1 MGSRQHVRDIK
12 SGSPLPYTDDIRA
25 YKKEYAEALDAQD
38 PLRGFR
44 DEFIIPS
51 KNDLKRKTL
60 AVDDSN
66 EAPDENSIYFCG
78 NSLGVQP
85 RSTQKYIEQYLRTW
99 ATKGVTG
106 HFVPHD
112 DQLLPP
118 FVDVD
123 SAASKLMAS
132 VVGASQSEVA
142 VMGTLTANL
151 HLLMA
156 SFYRPTKEKYKIIL
170 EGKAF
175 PSDHYAVES
184 QLRHHNFDP
193 KDGMVLIEPEDLDQP
208 TLSTEQIIK
217 VIDDNASST
226 ALVLLSAIQFYT
238 GQYFDIERITAHAHS
253 KGILIGWDCAH
264 AAGNVDLRLHDW
276 NVDFAAWCNY
286 KYLNSGPG
294 GIAGLFV
301 HERHGSVDEKQPGS
315 DGTFRPRLS
324 GWWGGDIKTRFNME
338 NKFLPQPG
346 AAGFQLSN
354 PSVLDINA
362 VIASLEIFNRAT
374 MKEIRQKSLNIT
386 GYLEHLLMKYPLD
399 AAPEDKPFTL
409 ITPSNPAERGAQLSL
424 RLQPGLLDHV
434 LHCLEENGIVIDERK
449 PDVIRVAPAPLYNT
463 YTEMAEK
470 EIRPSVSHPESGQ
483 DANVGIK
490 SRDPADVDYSVFTVS
505 QRRYIVFMASW
516 AGFFSPV
523 SSQIYFPALNTLA
536 KDLHVSNSLINLT
549 LTSYMIFQGLSP
561 MFIGDFA
568 DKAGRRP
575 AYVVCFTIYIAANIG
590 LALQNKYAALFVLR
604 CLQSAGSSTTIALS
618 SGVVADVATAS
629 QRGSYMGFVTAGS
642 LMGPSVGPVIG
653 GLLSQYLGWRA
664 IFWFLTI
671 FAATFM
677 VPFLIF
683 FPETARGIVGNGSL
697 PPQKWNISLI
707 SYLKSR
713 KAREEGVV
721 STATASKQKLKFPN
735 PLQTLA
741 IVFQKDTG
749 LILFCNA
756 LLFAGF
762 YDVSASIPATF
773 NELYGLDDL
782 QVGLCF
788 IPFGLGATIASVV
801 SGKLLD
807 FNYRRLAKQLN
818 FPLTKNRETDLRNFP
833 IEKARLQLAF
843 PLLMLG
849 SISILVFGWFLN
861 CGIHLAAPTCILFL
875 MGLTLTGAF
884 NTIGT
889 LLVDLYPTQAAKA
902 TAANNFVRC
911 LLGAGATALI
921 DPMLSAMGRGWC
933 FTFIALVMMATAPML
948 LIVIRK
954 GPSWREERRMKE
966 EAKNTGD
973 GSAS

>member
-38 PLRGFR
+38 PLRSFR
-44 DEFIIPS
+44 GEFIIPS
-51 KNDLKRKTL
+51 KEDLKRKTL
-60 AVDDSN
+60 ATDGGDEASN
-66 EAPDENSIYFCG
+66 VPCIYFCG

-106 HFVPHD
+106 HFVPHE

-123 SAASKLMAS
+123 TAASKLMAPI
-132 VVGASQSEVA
+132 VGASQSEVA

-193 KDGMVLIEPEDLDQP
+193 KDGMVLIEPKDLDRP
-208 TLSTEQIIK
+208 ILSTEQIIK

-226 ALVLLSAIQFYT
+226 ALILLSAIQFYT

-253 KGILIGWDCAH
+253 KDILIGWDCAH

-301 HERHGSVDEKQPGS
+301 HERHGSIDETQHEGDEK
-315 DGTFRPRLS
+315 FRPRLS

-362 VIASLEIFNRAT
+362 VVASLEIFNRAT
-374 MKEIRQKSLNIT
+374 MNEIRQKSLNLT
-386 GYLEHLLMKYPLD
+386 GYLEHLLMRYPLD
-399 AAPEDKPFTL
+399 AAPGDKPFTL
-409 ITPSNPAERGAQLSL
+409 ITPLNPAARGAQLSL

-434 LHCLEENGIVIDERK
+434 LHCLEENGVVIDERK

-463 YTEMAEK
+463 YTEMEK
-470 EIRPSVSHPESGQ
+470 EIKEPSISHPESAQ
-483 DANVGIK
+483 TANAGTGGGDVT
-490 SRDPADVDYSVFTVS
+490 DVDYSVFTVK

-536 KDLHVSNSLINLT
+536 RDLHVSNSLINLT

-575 AYVVCFTIYIAANIG
+575 AYVLCFTIYIAANIG
-590 LALQNKYAALFVLR
+590 LALQNDYAALFVLR

-618 SGVVADVATAS
+618 SGVVADVATAA

-671 FAATFM
+671 FAGAFM
-677 VPFLIF
+677 VPFLVF
-683 FPETARGIVGNGSL
+683 FPETARGIVGDGSL
-697 PPQKWNISLI
+697 PPQKWNMSLV

-713 KAREEGVV
+713 KAREEGIT
-721 STATASKQKLKFPN
+721 SPPIASKQKLKFPN
-735 PLQTLA
+735 PFQTLA
-741 IVFQKDTG
+741 IVFQKDTS

-756 LLFAGF
+756 ILFAGF
-762 YDVSASIPATF
+762 YDVSASIPSIY
-773 NELYGLDDL
+773 NQLYGLNDL
-782 QVGLCF
+782 QVGLCY
-788 IPFGLGATIASVV
+788 IPFGLGATIASIGN
-801 SGKLLD
+801 GKFLD
-807 FNYRRLAKQLN
+807 YNYRRIAKQL
-818 FPLTKNRETDLRNFP
+818 NFP
-833 IEKARLQLAF
+833 IEKARLQIAF
-843 PLLMLG
+843 PLLVLG
-849 SISILVFGWFLN
+849 SISVLVFGWFLN
-861 CGIHLAAPTCILFL
+861 FGIHLAAPTCILFL

-884 NTIGT
+884 NTIST

-902 TAANNFVRC
+902 TAANNFGRC

-921 DPMLSAMGRGWC
+921 DPMLSALGRGWC
-933 FTFIALVMMATAPML
+933 FTFIALVMMDTTLIL
-948 LIVIRK
+948 LIVIQK
-954 GPSWREERRMKE
+954 GPNWREERRLKE
-966 EAKNTGD
+966 AARTEKGL
-973 GSAS
+973 